1 MGIILYS
8 RGWADFFSFQQV
20 SMRCFVD
27 VVRAILSYFSYVN
40 FKKSYMLLTALQIL
54 VWGYLIKLLFG
65 WLLPK
70 IGGLFFSIEKPLG
83 WVIWIVIIVVVI
95 TSLC

>member
-1 MGIILYS
+1 
-8 RGWADFFSFQQV
+8 
-20 SMRCFVD
+20 
-27 VVRAILSYFSYVN
+27 
-40 FKKSYMLLTALQIL
+40 MLLTALQIL